1 MQTLPKHQID
11 IEVSKFHKTKSN
23 LPFLTTSTSPLR
35 TLDGKKSCTTLDIQK
50 PGEIMGSTTNLNSVT
65 ISPSKAVSPSLR
77 TLAMAPESEKG
88 TGANATTTVSG
99 SAPALGGANIRR
111 LQVGGLLA
119 SLGDEWFNVFV
130 PGKKKQWLETNK
142 KHTKKNKTWK

>member
-1 MQTLPKHQID
+1 MKEILHLLRHT
-11 IEVSKFHKTKSN
+11 KTW
-23 LPFLTTSTSPLR
+23 
-35 TLDGKKSCTTLDIQK
+35 
-50 PGEIMGSTTNLNSVT
+50 EIMGSTTKPQLLRRILT

-88 TGANATTTVSG
+88 TGANATTTASG

-119 SLGDEWFNVFV
+119 SLGLGMSGSMFFLLEKIIKCWKPTKNKRKKNMKITRIKHVFV
-130 PGKKKQWLETNK
+130 VFLEASLPFWWGSK
-142 KHTKKNKTWK
+142 C